1 MLRRVGYS
9 DKMPSVA
16 QSRVLQAWRLEREKR
31 ANYGHLHI
39 RVGGLG
45 LVSLV
50 LVSGV
55 RMSLGSLMMTLWEH
69 GRLGRRSLSKAQ
81 ALTELSLSPLADCL

>member
-1 MLRRVGYS
+1 METG
-9 DKMPSVA
+9 
-16 QSRVLQAWRLEREKR
+16 EREKG

-55 RMSLGSLMMTLWEH
+55 RMSLGSLMMSWEH